1 MSTMDLIVSKI
12 FMHVAEPGGKIIH
25 FSFAVTGVNLLL
37 EFNHSYL
44 DMIMSNYIKL
54 FCSS

>member
-44 DMIMSNYIKL
+44 GMIMSNYIKV